1 MTKYGLDP
9 HMVYGECQKHPGNSM
24 IDCIGCS
31 LDALKSD
38 LLKIRDIKIDKI
50 LKENEFYRGEDSKEG
65 ES

>member
-1 MTKYGLDP
+1 M
-9 HMVYGECQKHPGNSM
+9 GECQKHPSNSM